1 MTLSGHAKTGV
12 RGVSKL
18 WTRGLFSSVECV
30 GRDKVLLASLIHAT
44 GYSRWPFRRLLA
56 TSGYVGTGQ
65 PAETIYSS
73 HARMIVKHNF

>member
-12 RGVSKL
+12 SEL

-44 GYSRWPFRRLLA
+44 GY
-56 TSGYVGTGQ
+56 
-65 PAETIYSS
+65 
-73 HARMIVKHNF
+73 